1 MRIST
6 RTIAIT
12 ALLFAAVNSLLILVA
27 AQGARNIPPTRVATI
42 NLDELID
49 KLQEKVDWEI
59 RLRQLEGSI
68 REEVEAK
75 KAGLQEMV
83 VKINAMTN
91 EQEKIAA
98 IESAELVKLEMEQWA
113 AMKLGELDRE
123 ASLMW
128 RRIYKHIR
136 EEAAKLAE
144 AKGYD
149 YVIVEEPGDDLTL
162 NSSDPRGVPLRMQ
175 ALEQI
180 NARRLIYTSPAHD
193 ITEELRARMDNAYA
207 VGGPSTRSAAPS
219 SSTP

>member
-1 MRIST
+1 MPAMRITT
-6 RTIAIT
+6 RSIAVV
-12 ALLFAAVNSLLILVA
+12 ALLCAAASALALLVA
-27 AQGARNIPPTRVATI
+27 AQAARNIPPTRVATI

-59 RLRQLEGSI
+59 RLRQLEASI
-68 REEVEAK
+68 RDEVAAK
-75 KAGLQEMV
+75 KASLQTMV
-83 VKINAMTN
+83 DKINAMTS
-91 EQEKIAA
+91 EPEKRAA
-98 IESAELVKLEMEQWA
+98 IEDAELVKLEMEQWA

-128 RRIYKHIR
+128 RRIYKHIK
-136 EEAAKLAE
+136 EESAKLAE

-149 YVIVEEPGDDLTL
+149 YVIVDEPGDDLTL
-162 NSSDPRGVPLRMQ
+162 NSGDPRGMPLRMQ

-207 VGGPSTRSAAPS
+207 VGGPSTRS
-219 SSTP
+219 STP